1 VINSISGE
9 NLAFVSVRKATE
21 FIGIHQSYIAKS
33 LIKIFTRGG
42 GRGFLVYKSSTLEEI
57 IKSEPYK
64 EATTT
69 NLNNPYKKYNH
80 TEGYA
85 PQKRTN
91 WST

>member
-42 GRGFLVYKSSTLEEI
+42 VEAFLFINLLLWRRLSRVNH
-57 IKSEPYK
+57 IKK
-64 EATTT
+64 
-69 NLNNPYKKYNH
+69 LLLLI
-80 TEGYA
+80 
-85 PQKRTN
+85 
-91 WST
+91 